1 MTKSKIMKKHQPGR
15 HKAAI
20 ESYSDATLRLIVRDL
35 RRNPHMDSW
44 SRERLAAMEAEL
56 AKRAKP

>member
-1 MTKSKIMKKHQPGR
+1 MKKHQPGR